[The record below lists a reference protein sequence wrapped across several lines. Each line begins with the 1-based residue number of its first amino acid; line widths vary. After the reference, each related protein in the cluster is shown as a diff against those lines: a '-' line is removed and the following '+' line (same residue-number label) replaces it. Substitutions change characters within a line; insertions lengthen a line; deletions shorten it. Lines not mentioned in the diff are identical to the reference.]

1 MGAAA
6 SIEKHEHEYKT
17 EVNTKNKSETSLVQQ
32 PEKYYPNI
40 NFPVLHFRN
49 AIGFKEIYNDKGTGA
64 KMDGKLLLTNICE
77 FKFMAYLR
85 YFRVHLEANCPR
97 GILHTWILRQK

>member
-6 SIEKHEHEYKT
+6 SIEKPEHEYRT
-17 EVNTKNKSETSLVQQ
+17 EVNTKNRSEISSLVQQ

-40 NFPVLHFRN
+40 NFPALHFRN

-64 KMDGKLLLTNICE
+64 KMDGKLLITYIC
-77 FKFMAYLR
+77 KL
-85 YFRVHLEANCPR
+85 
-97 GILHTWILRQK
+97 